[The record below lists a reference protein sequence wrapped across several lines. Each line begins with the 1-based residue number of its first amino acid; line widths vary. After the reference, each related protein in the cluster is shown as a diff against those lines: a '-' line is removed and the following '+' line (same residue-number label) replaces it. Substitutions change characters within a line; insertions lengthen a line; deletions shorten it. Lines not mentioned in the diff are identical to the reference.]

1 MPIETHTHWLLEG
14 REAWNNR
21 RSSQGIRPYFS
32 FENIFEEFRDAGKLN
47 HNGRVCLSSY
57 DLSDATFH
65 GTRLNRVDFLHAD
78 LRRAR
83 FRGVSFA
90 DTNFRQADLTDAEF
104 GVSYLG
110 GVDFSSATLENT
122 ELVQPNLSGADL
134 NQYQGGMCISGVLKT
149 TERTPRRL
157 ISPCRSQM
165 GGHRQCGPA
174 ICTFHPGFS
183 LGWSRFWQAK
193 LFPDT
198 HRSPSS
204 RIHRIK
210 NVAELIE
217 ICFEIKNRFD
227 GLEIYFRGERD
238 RSWCLRPSV
247 MRPSKDGT
255 FKLRR
260 NEGEMLRGLIA
271 KRPEDFLGMNSA
283 LEQMVVAQHHGL
295 KTRLVD
301 VSPNPCV
308 ALFTACDE
316 RDPAGNKHPND
327 MAGRIHVF
335 AVPKGLIKSFDSD
348 TISIIANFAKLD
360 RGYQALLLGK
370 TGDDSVSEDP
380 KSQIQNLYDEALR
393 RLYHYIRQEKPQFE
407 KLIDPRH
414 LLQVFLVEPKQSFE
428 RIRAQ
433 EGAFLLSAF
442 HERFE
447 RELVMERVKNV
458 PVYEHETIIVP
469 AKAKAHLLKELSLL
483 SFTRENLYPSL
494 DEVADRITQ
503 PFL

>member
-47 HNGRVCLSSY
+47 HNRRVCLSSY

-78 LRRAR
+78 MRRAR

-104 GVSYLG
+104 GLSYLG

-134 NQYQGGMCISGVLKT
+134 
-149 TERTPRRL
+149 
-157 ISPCRSQM
+157 
-165 GGHRQCGPA
+165 
-174 ICTFHPGFS
+174 
-183 LGWSRFWQAK
+183 GWSRFWQAK
-193 LFPDT
+193 LFLDT

-271 KRPEDFLGMNSA
+271 KRPEDFFGMNSA

-295 KTRLVD
+295 KTRLLD

-308 ALFTACDE
+308 ALFTACDD

-360 RGYQALLLGK
+360 RGYQDLLLGK
-370 TGDDSVSEDP
+370 MGEDSVSEDP
-380 KSQIQNLYDEALR
+380 KSQIQYLHDEALR

-414 LLQVFLVEPKQSFE
+414 LLQVFVVEPKQSFE